1 MSDIRHVALIHGAWA
16 RGDSW
21 GPARTAFEERGYIV
35 RTPTPTVDFAAVTT
49 PVMVIR
55 CECYRVVP
63 PQIAP
68 KTAARYRQGTYV
80 QVPRADHLP
89 FFGAALPVTMGH
101 IDDWIAEN
109 RVLGLSNPRN

>member
-21 GPARTAFEERGYIV
+21 GPARTAFEERGYTV

-49 PVMVIR
+49 PVLVIR
-55 CECYRVVP
+55 GECDRVVP

-68 KTAARYRQGTYV
+68 KTAARYRRGTYV